1 MKVTYAILLVAVI
14 TVVMVPNIMADA
26 EAEADTPGQ
35 AKKIGIFDQID
46 KGWAWLMKQMEG

>member
-26 EAEADTPGQ
+26 EAEAKHGQ
-35 AKKIGIFDQID
+35 AEKIGIFDQID
-46 KGWAWLMKQMEG
+46 KFMDWVMKQTEG